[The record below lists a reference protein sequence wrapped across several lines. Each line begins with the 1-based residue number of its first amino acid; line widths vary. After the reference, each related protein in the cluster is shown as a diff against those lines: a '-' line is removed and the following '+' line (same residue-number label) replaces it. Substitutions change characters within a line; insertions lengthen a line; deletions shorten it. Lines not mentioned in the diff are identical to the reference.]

1 MNLSSMTMR
10 NFSVCSTVEGHY
22 QVQQLQTGCILM
34 PSSVVVSG
42 SVYTGPAIQH
52 PRSWTTQLMVLY
64 FNTSYIILTM
74 SYIHCYLTIAQVLPV
89 LQSGNI
95 SPETTT
101 SRQNLILKDRKDS
114 KSCRI
119 ITFYC
124 ISCIKTWLTLKHRHL
139 CNDICI
145 RTIFYS
151 LYFITSSCTLHFVS
165 LCTKMH
171 FVIL

>member
-10 NFSVCSTVEGHY
+10 NFSVCSTVKGHY

-42 SVYTGPAIQH
+42 SVYTAPAIQH

-74 SYIHCYLTIAQVLPV
+74 SYNTSYIILTMSYIHCYLTIAQVLPV
-89 LQSGNI
+89 LRSGNI

-124 ISCIKTWLTLKHRHL
+124 ISCMKTCT
-139 CNDICI
+139 N
-145 RTIFYS
+145 TQTSAS
-151 LYFITSSCTLHFVS
+151 L
-165 LCTKMH
+165 
-171 FVIL
+171 